1 MIITTSKK
9 HLANVAL
16 VHMNAFPNSIS
27 SKLGQKYCIKMLE
40 WYLISSNAFLFH
52 FEIDSKIVGYCGG
65 KVAGSHGSGSSTVM
79 LQYTFLQAIKSM
91 ILRPWL
97 FFNQSMITNYSIII
111 NNILIKLKIKKKR
124 SQYLNKKEIN
134 NFIEVGL
141 VVIGVKKNKQGLGYG
156 SKLLIEFEKRSKSL
170 GARKINL
177 SVKSSNTTA
186 IKSYSRN
193 GWELEKSD
201 IHVATMYK
209 LI

>member
-65 KVAGSHGSGSSTVM
+65 KVAGSHGSGSTTVM

-97 FFNQSMITNYSIII
+97 FFNQYMITNYSIII

-201 IHVATMYK
+201 IHLATMYK

>member
-1 MIITTSKK
+1 
-9 HLANVAL
+9 
-16 VHMNAFPNSIS
+16 
-27 SKLGQKYCIKMLE
+27 
-40 WYLISSNAFLFH
+40 
-52 FEIDSKIVGYCGG
+52 
-65 KVAGSHGSGSSTVM
+65 
-79 LQYTFLQAIKSM
+79 
-91 ILRPWL
+91 
-97 FFNQSMITNYSIII
+97 SMITNYSIII
-111 NNILIKLKIKKKR
+111 NNILIRLKIKKKR

>member
-16 VHMNAFPNSIS
+16 VHMNAFPNSLS
-27 SKLGQKYCIKMLE
+27 SLLGKKYCIKMLE
-40 WYLISSNAFLFH
+40 WYLISSNAFLYH
-52 FEIDSKIVGYCGG
+52 LEIDSKIVGYCGG
-65 KVAGSHGSGSSTVM
+65 KVAGSHGSGSTTAM
-79 LQYTFLQAIKSM
+79 LQYTFLEAIKSM

-97 FFNQSMITNYSIII
+97 FFHQSLISNYAIII
-111 NNILIKLKIKKKR
+111 NNILIKFKIKKKKTK
-124 SQYLNKKEIN
+124 YINKKKIN
-134 NFIEVGL
+134 NFLEVGL

-156 SKLLIEFEKRSKSL
+156 SKLLIEFEKKSKSL
-170 GARKINL
+170 GARKICL
-177 SVKSSNTTA
+177 SVKSSNTKA

-193 GWELEKSD
+193 GWILEKTD